1 MSLPPGERITKEEI
15 MTNQATVADCSVTSC
30 SYNHDGCNATAMN
43 MGQNGCTTFIALDE
57 KGGLPSVHAHVGA
70 CQKADCTFND
80 HLECVAEKIRVSAGE
95 CQTFKKVA

>member
-1 MSLPPGERITKEEI
+1 
-15 MTNQATVADCSVTSC
+15 
-30 SYNHDGCNATAMN
+30 MN

-95 CQTFKKVA
+95 CQTFNFWYKSITKGKALSDYIVLRALSCRRPHAKTARSPSCTKI